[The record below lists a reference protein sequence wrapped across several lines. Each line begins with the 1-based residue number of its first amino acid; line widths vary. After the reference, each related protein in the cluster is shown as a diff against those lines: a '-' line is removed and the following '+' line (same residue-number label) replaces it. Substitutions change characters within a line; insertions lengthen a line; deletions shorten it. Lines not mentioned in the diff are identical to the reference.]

1 MESVYLLVN
10 EITETFFADFNYGKS
25 ETKQM
30 MPYCRISVEKYVFDK
45 VIVILIASSSFH
57 FLKGR
62 KYPSLTK
69 FCLTILTE
77 N

>member
-45 VIVILIASSSFH
+45 VIISF
-57 FLKGR
+57 
-62 KYPSLTK
+62 
-69 FCLTILTE
+69 
-77 N
+77 